1 MSPGAGL
8 RPTPPPLFRPQG
20 HSQPRPTC
28 VATHTQKRGAWLS
41 GKSAIRSP
49 TRPAGLRGEIKEE
62 AFAAGGCRGTFAPK
76 ACTPRRARKVATG
89 RAIGPAR
96 QPYSQRR
103 AMPYESPGLLSVR
116 RLTIGSV
123 YSRETVVKKV

>member
-49 TRPAGLRGEIKEE
+49 TRPAGHQGEIDGKRP
-62 AFAAGGCRGTFAPK
+62 ATRVGSLVV
-76 ACTPRRARKVATG
+76 ARKGYRGCLQCEGTGGVGRGHVRTPAT
-89 RAIGPAR
+89 
-96 QPYSQRR
+96 
-103 AMPYESPGLLSVR
+103 SPWLVRGLLIEHNF
-116 RLTIGSV
+116 TTQAEG
-123 YSRETVVKKV
+123 TAD